1 MENCI
6 FCKMVSGEFETTKYY
21 EDENMIIIKD
31 INPIAPI
38 HYLLIVKEHYA
49 LLSEQSIEQSQKLGE
64 CLHKL
69 SSLKDLL
76 GLTNGYRLII
86 NQGEDAGQ
94 TVKHLHVHILAG
106 KELNWDK
113 L

>member
-1 MENCI
+1 MENCL
-6 FCKMVSGEFETTKYY
+6 FCKMISGEIVTTKVY
-21 EDENMIIIKD
+21 EDDDMIIIKG

-49 LLSEQSIEQSQKLGE
+49 LLSEQCIEQARKLGE

-69 SSLKDLL
+69 SIIKGSL

-86 NQGEDAGQ
+86 NQGADAGQ
-94 TVKHLHVHILAG
+94 TVHHLHVHILAG
-106 KELNWDK
+106 KELKWDK

>member
-1 MENCI
+1 MENCL
-6 FCKMVSGEFETTKYY
+6 FCKMISGEFETTKVY
-21 EDENMIIIKD
+21 EDDNMILIND

-49 LLSEQSIEQSQKLGE
+49 LIEEQSEEQAKKLGE

-69 SSLKDLL
+69 SEIKESL
-76 GLTNGYRLII
+76 GIYNGYRLII
-86 NQGEDAGQ
+86 NQGADAGQ
-94 TVKHLHVHILAG
+94 TVHHLHVHILAG
-106 KELNWDK
+106 KELKWDK